1 MKRDNSF
8 LMKVIGSFKE
18 PANALF
24 YLSRN
29 GYLKWMPDETYLKIV
44 YRLKMHKKLDLN
56 NPVTFTEK
64 IQWLKLNDRK
74 QQYCTMVDKYLV
86 KEYVASIIGEQYII
100 PTLGVWD
107 RPEEIDFSLLPNQ
120 FVLKV
125 NHDSGGVVI
134 CKDKSTFDLEAAVKK
149 LTSCFH
155 NNGYWYGREWPYKN
169 LKPKVIADRVGPT

>member
-86 KEYVASIIGEQYII
+86 KEYVSIRIK
-100 PTLGVWD
+100 W
-107 RPEEIDFSLLPNQ
+107 R
-120 FVLKV
+120 
-125 NHDSGGVVI
+125 
-134 CKDKSTFDLEAAVKK
+134 
-149 LTSCFH
+149 
-155 NNGYWYGREWPYKN
+155 
-169 LKPKVIADRVGPT
+169 